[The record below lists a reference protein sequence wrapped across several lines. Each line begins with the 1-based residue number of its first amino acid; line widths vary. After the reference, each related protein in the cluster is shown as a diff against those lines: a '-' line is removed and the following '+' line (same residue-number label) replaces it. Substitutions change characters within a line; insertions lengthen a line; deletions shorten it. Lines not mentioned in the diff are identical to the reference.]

1 MHRSLARV
9 ALYISIQCIIH
20 LLISPLPSSAAFII
34 TRTIPS
40 LQQSQSAAF
49 TPRSTVTPTSSSLF
63 SGKSAQGEKQNYEN
77 DPKFQQRSKS
87 WIVLVD
93 DEESI
98 RLAVGKYLYDSGYTV
113 TACADA
119 EALLELL
126 TSASSGRMES
136 DNMPTK
142 LPAVIICDIRMPG
155 KGMNG
160 LELLDLLKNPDAK
173 VKVTSPSK
181 DLDFVRSQ
189 WRRIPVVL
197 LTAKSLTQDRI
208 QGFRKGADVYLPKPF
223 APEELLS
230 IVDNLIRRMD
240 ALSGGRVDGNGE
252 KKATL
257 RDVKSDI
264 IDIKAKLKSTK
275 EKKKENDRPKRLEQA
290 NASAIVPRKKDERFG
305 YQSEIEE
312 IKSQVQ
318 VSDVETEILLLLS
331 EGNTNGEIAE
341 TMGFTTAKVGKIISN
356 MYAKTFTKTRTEL
369 VRWAIKMG
377 YVSA

>member
-1 MHRSLARV
+1 MPRSLARV

-20 LLISPLPSSAAFII
+20 LLISPLQSSAFII

-40 LQQSQSAAF
+40 LLQSQSSAF
-49 TPRSTVTPTSSSLF
+49 TSLF
-63 SGKSAQGEKQNYEN
+63 FSKSAQDEKQNYEN

-98 RLAVGKYLYDSGYTV
+98 RLAVGRYLYDSGYTV

-189 WRRIPVVL
+189 WRRIPVIL

-208 QGFRKGADVYLPKPF
+208 EGFRKGADVYLPKPF

-240 ALSGGRVDGNGE
+240 ALSGGRVDGTGE

-264 IDIKAKLKSTK
+264 IDIKAKLRSTK

-312 IKSQVQ
+312 LKSQVQ

-341 TMGFTTAKVGKIISN
+341 TMGYTTAKVGKIISN

>member
-1 MHRSLARV
+1 MLRRLASLAF
-9 ALYISIQCIIH
+9 YIFLQCIIH
-20 LLISPLPSSAAFII
+20 IINPIPSCSAFII
-34 TRTIPS
+34 PS
-40 LQQSQSAAF
+40 RRACPEQYCTKKYKRNLLQ
-49 TPRSTVTPTSSSLF
+49 SSSTN
-63 SGKSAQGEKQNYEN
+63 SKYDPEK

-98 RLAVGKYLYDSGYTV
+98 RLAVGKYLYESGYAV

-126 TSASSGRMES
+126 TSASSGGMLQ
-136 DNMPTK
+136 NHMPTK
-142 LPAVIICDIRMPG
+142 LPSVIVLDIRMPG
-155 KGMNG
+155 KGRDGM
-160 LELLDLLKNPDAK
+160 ELFDLLKNPESAQ
-173 VKVTSPSK
+173 VVVTRPDS
-181 DLDFVRSQ
+181 DLDFVSNQ
-189 WRRIPVVL
+189 WRRIAVVL

-208 QGFRKGADVYLPKPF
+208 EGYKRGADVYLPKPF

-230 IVDNLIRRMD
+230 IVDNLIRRVD
-240 ALSGGRVDGNGE
+240 DLGSGGNVNGNGE

-264 IDIKAKLKSTK
+264 IDIKAKLKNTK
-275 EKKKENDRPKRLEQA
+275 ERVKDNAKPKRLEQA
-290 NASAIVPRKKDERFG
+290 NAYAIVPRKKDERYD

-312 IKSQVQ
+312 IKSQVK
-318 VSDVETEILLLLS
+318 VSDAETSILLLLS
-331 EGNTNGEIAE
+331 EGNTNGEIAQA
-341 TMGFTTAKVGKIISN
+341 MGFTIVKVGKIISN

-377 YVSA
+377 YVSANR

>member
-1 MHRSLARV
+1 MLRRLASLAF
-9 ALYISIQCIIH
+9 YISSLQCIIKH
-20 LLISPLPSSAAFII
+20 LVNP
-34 TRTIPS
+34 IPS
-40 LQQSQSAAF
+40 CSALII
-49 TPRSTVTPTSSSLF
+49 PRSTRTLQSRTAKKYKTPILSSS
-63 SGKSAQGEKQNYEN
+63 SANTKYDPEN
-77 DPKFQQRSKS
+77 DPKFHQRSKS

-98 RLAVGKYLYDSGYTV
+98 RLAVGKYLYESGYAV

-126 TSASSGRMES
+126 TSASSGGMLQ
-136 DNMPTK
+136 NHMPTK
-142 LPAVIICDIRMPG
+142 LPSVIVLDIRMPG
-155 KGMNG
+155 KGRDGM
-160 LELLDLLKNPDAK
+160 ELLDLLKNPNSAQ
-173 VKVTSPSK
+173 VMVTDPNS
-181 DLDFVRSQ
+181 DLDFVRNQ

-208 QGFRKGADVYLPKPF
+208 EGYKKGADVYLPKPF

-230 IVDNLIRRMD
+230 IVDNLIRRVD
-240 ALSGGRVDGNGE
+240 ALGGGGSVNGNGE

-264 IDIKAKLKSTK
+264 IDIKAKLKDTQERVK
-275 EKKKENDRPKRLEQA
+275 FNARPKRLEQA

-312 IKSQVQ
+312 IKSQVK
-318 VSDVETEILLLLS
+318 VSDVETSILLLLS
-331 EGNTNGEIAE
+331 EGNTNGEIAKAL
-341 TMGFTTAKVGKIISN
+341 GFTTVKVGKIISN

-377 YVSA
+377 YVSVNR